1 MHKKLLTYSYERHK
15 QIQKE
20 KKELIA
26 KLQRKKDLDVLAQE
40 IKDRHERKMHRLSQR
55 GAMIDWS
62 VPMEEYKDILTGAGK
77 LYI

>member
-15 QIQKE
+15 QIQEE

-40 IKDRHERKMHRLSQR
+40 IKDKYEKKIYRLSQR

-62 VPMEEYKDILTGAGK
+62 IPMEEYKDILTGVGK